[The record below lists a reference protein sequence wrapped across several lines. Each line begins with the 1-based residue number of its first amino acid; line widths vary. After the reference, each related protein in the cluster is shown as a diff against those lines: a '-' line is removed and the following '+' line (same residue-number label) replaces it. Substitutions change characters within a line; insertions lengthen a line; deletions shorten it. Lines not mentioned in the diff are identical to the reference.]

1 MLPALKVGA
10 EPIRPEASRP
20 CIGVE
25 HAQSKDTPLLCA
37 PCRVEP
43 KRLTEHTKY
52 TRPTP
57 PAFTLV
63 LRKPDRDDAAK
74 GDANLIQAQSP
85 LPDGAPQNNKT
96 WPRGSRSGERHQSY
110 RACVLLVTSVGFLWA

>member
-1 MLPALKVGA
+1 MVASLKQNSVHSPQRRVSGKTSGSAKFQPTWLCSALMLPALKVGA
-10 EPIRPEASRP
+10 EPMRPEASRP

-57 PAFTLV
+57 PAFAFV

-74 GDANLIQAQSP
+74 GDADLI
-85 LPDGAPQNNKT
+85 
-96 WPRGSRSGERHQSY
+96 
-110 RACVLLVTSVGFLWA
+110 